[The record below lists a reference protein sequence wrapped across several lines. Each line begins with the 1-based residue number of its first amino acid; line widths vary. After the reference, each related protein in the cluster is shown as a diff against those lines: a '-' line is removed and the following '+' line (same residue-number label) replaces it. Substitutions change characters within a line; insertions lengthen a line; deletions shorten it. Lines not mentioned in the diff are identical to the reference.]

1 MLFRTGTA
9 FSTFLQK
16 WFDRMDAENI
26 GKMKNG
32 EIACS
37 YLPVG
42 ARVRK
47 TYYLNFTAVPYAMTS
62 AAPCMTA
69 AEA

>member
-1 MLFRTGTA
+1 
-9 FSTFLQK
+9 
-16 WFDRMDAENI
+16 MDAGNI

-32 EIACS
+32 ETACS